1 MGRVVHFE
9 INSDNPEV
17 ARRFYKKVFG
27 WEISKQEGDFEYWLI
42 KTGEDDKQGINGA
55 IKGRKSAS
63 EKVVN
68 TINVQS
74 IDDSLNK
81 ILDYGGT
88 IMHRKEAVT
97 GVGYTAYFKDVDGNT
112 FCLFEDDKNAKPI
125 DHK

>member
-27 WEISKQEGDFEYWLI
+27 WEITKWEDSSEYWLV
-42 KTGEDDKQGINGA
+42 KTGEEAESGIDGA
-55 IKGRKSAS
+55 IKFRKSAS
-63 EKVVN
+63 EKIVN
-68 TINVQS
+68 TINVES
-74 IDDSLNK
+74 IDESLERVV
-81 ILDYGGT
+81 DCGGT
-88 IMHRKEAVT
+88 IMHQKAAVP

-112 FCLFEDDKNAKPI
+112 FGLFENDENAEPI